1 MNASQALLDHID
13 KLAKT
18 KYPAEVI
25 DQVRYCLIDYVG
37 CVYAGSARSV
47 YREAAQG
54 LPEGSARLLGLGK
67 TANPL
72 QACLFNGIFSHGEEL
87 DDGHRRAMM
96 HLGAPI
102 FSALLAAWDEA
113 EVGGRLD
120 EQRFIAAAV
129 CGYQAAII
137 LGQTLQP
144 HHKLQGFHGTGTCGT
159 IGAALAIGVL
169 RGYTEKQMQVTLA
182 LAATSGA
189 GLLGVLDDGS
199 QMKPYNVGRAAMDA
213 YAAAQLG
220 AAAPV
225 PPDDILG
232 GKRGF
237 LRVFSGDAQ
246 GRAQETAHA
255 QGSAGV
261 VEPAGVQ
268 EPRLLLPSE
277 EEYLIQGVF
286 RKPYAACR
294 HCHAA
299 IDAARAIAKEP
310 RFNAGSVNSISI
322 RTYDLGVFGH
332 DCQQPANGS
341 AAKMSTP
348 FCVAAA
354 LLGYPLLPS
363 TFTDERCAD
372 EKLVRLAQTVAVV
385 PDVLVTS
392 WLPDRRGCIMRVEQ
406 ADGAVFEQTV
416 EYAKGEPENPLTAD
430 ELEQK
435 FLTLC
440 ASSTLPEKAAQSFLD
455 AIKAGSVAA
464 ALSLLR

>member
-232 GKRGF
+232 GKRA
-237 LRVFSGDAQ
+237 R
-246 GRAQETAHA
+246 RKRRMRK
-255 QGSAGV
+255 
-261 VEPAGVQ
+261 VQ
-268 EPRLLLPSE
+268 
-277 EEYLIQGVF
+277 
-286 RKPYAACR
+286 
-294 HCHAA
+294 
-299 IDAARAIAKEP
+299 
-310 RFNAGSVNSISI
+310 
-322 RTYDLGVFGH
+322 LG
-332 DCQQPANGS
+332 
-341 AAKMSTP
+341 
-348 FCVAAA
+348 
-354 LLGYPLLPS
+354 
-363 TFTDERCAD
+363 
-372 EKLVRLAQTVAVV
+372 
-385 PDVLVTS
+385 
-392 WLPDRRGCIMRVEQ
+392 W
-406 ADGAVFEQTV
+406 
-416 EYAKGEPENPLTAD
+416 
-430 ELEQK
+430 
-435 FLTLC
+435 
-440 ASSTLPEKAAQSFLD
+440 
-455 AIKAGSVAA
+455 
-464 ALSLLR
+464 

>member
-18 KYPAEVI
+18 KYPAEVV

-37 CVYAGSARSV
+37 CVYAGSTRSV
-47 YREAAQG
+47 YRKVAQG
-54 LPEGSARLLGLGK
+54 LSEGSARLLGLGK

-72 QACLFNGIFSHGEEL
+72 QACLVNGIFSHGEEL

-113 EVGGRLD
+113 EADGSFD
-120 EQRFIAAAV
+120 EQRFVAAAV

-169 RGYTEKQMQVTLA
+169 RGYAEKQMRATLA

-213 YAAAQLG
+213 YAAAQFG
-220 AAAPV
+220 AAEPE
-225 PPDDILG
+225 PPEDILG

-246 GRAQETAHA
+246 
-255 QGSAGV
+255 
-261 VEPAGVQ
+261 EPQ
-268 EPRLLLPSE
+268 LLLPSE
-277 EEYLIQGVF
+277 GEYLIQGVF

-310 RFNAGSVNSISI
+310 RFNADSVKSVSI

-385 PDVLVTS
+385 PDLLVTS

-406 ADGAVFEQTV
+406 TDGVVFEQTV

-430 ELEQK
+430 EFEQK

-440 ASSTLPEKAAQSFLD
+440 ASSALPKEAAQDFLA

>member
-1 MNASQALLDHID
+1 MNASQALLDHIS
-13 KLAKT
+13 KLANT
-18 KYPAEVI
+18 KYPAEVV
-25 DQVRYCLIDYVG
+25 DQVHYCLIDYVG
-37 CVYAGSARSV
+37 CAYAGSARSV
-47 YREAAQG
+47 YREAAQD
-54 LPEGSARLLGLGK
+54 LPKGSARLLGLGK

-72 QACLFNGIFSHGEEL
+72 QACLLNGIFSHGEEL

-102 FSALLAAWDEA
+102 FTALLAVWDEA
-113 EVGGRLD
+113 KANGSLD
-120 EQRFIAAAV
+120 EQRFVAAAV

-169 RGYTEKQMQVTLA
+169 RGYTEKQMQATLA

-199 QMKPYNVGRAAMDA
+199 RMKPYNVGRAAMDA
-213 YAAAQLG
+213 YAAAQFG
-220 AAAPV
+220 AAEPE
-225 PPDDILG
+225 PPEDILG

-237 LRVFSGDAQ
+237 LRVFSEDAQ
-246 GRAQETAHA
+246 
-255 QGSAGV
+255 
-261 VEPAGVQ
+261 EPQ
-268 EPRLLLPSE
+268 LLLPSE
-277 EEYLIQGVF
+277 GEYLIQGVF
-286 RKPYAACR
+286 HKPYAACR

-310 RFNAGSVNSISI
+310 RFNADSVESISI

-332 DCQQPANGS
+332 DCQRPANGS

-354 LLGYPLLPS
+354 LLGHPLLPS

-385 PDVLVTS
+385 PDLLVTS

-440 ASSTLPEKAAQSFLD
+440 ASSALPEKAAQSFLD

>member
-18 KYPAEVI
+18 KYPAEVV

-47 YREAAQG
+47 YRKVAQG

-72 QACLFNGIFSHGEEL
+72 QACLVNGIFSHGEEL

-169 RGYTEKQMQVTLA
+169 RGYTEKQMRATLA

-225 PPDDILG
+225 PPEDILG

-237 LRVFSGDAQ
+237 LRVFSGD
-246 GRAQETAHA
+246 T
-255 QGSAGV
+255 
-261 VEPAGVQ
+261 Q
-268 EPRLLLPSE
+268 EPQLLLPSE
-277 EEYLIQGVF
+277 GEYLIQGVF

-310 RFNAGSVNSISI
+310 RFNVDFVKSISI

-348 FCVAAA
+348 FCTAAA

-372 EKLVRLAQTVAVV
+372 EKLARLAQTVAVV
-385 PDVLVTS
+385 PDLLVTS

-406 ADGAVFEQTV
+406 TDGVVFEQTV

-440 ASSTLPEKAAQSFLD
+440 ASSALPKEAAQGFLA

>member
-18 KYPAEVI
+18 KYPAEVV

-47 YREAAQG
+47 YRKVAQG
-54 LPEGSARLLGLGK
+54 LTESSARLLGLGK

-72 QACLFNGIFSHGEEL
+72 QACLVNGIFSHGEEL

-113 EVGGRLD
+113 GAGGSFD

-169 RGYTEKQMQVTLA
+169 RGYTEKQMRATLA

-213 YAAAQLG
+213 YAAAQFG
-220 AAAPV
+220 ATEPE
-225 PPDDILG
+225 PPEDILG
-232 GKRGF
+232 GTRGF

-246 GRAQETAHA
+246 
-255 QGSAGV
+255 
-261 VEPAGVQ
+261 EPQ
-268 EPRLLLPSE
+268 LLLPSE
-277 EEYLIQGVF
+277 GEYLIQGVF

-310 RFNAGSVNSISI
+310 RFNADSVKSISI

-372 EKLVRLAQTVAVV
+372 KKLVRLAQTVAVV
-385 PDVLVTS
+385 PDLLVTS

-406 ADGAVFEQTV
+406 TDGVVFEQTV

-440 ASSTLPEKAAQSFLD
+440 ASSALSKEATQGFLA

>member
-13 KLAKT
+13 KLAKI

-47 YREAAQG
+47 YREVAQG
-54 LPEGSARLLGLGK
+54 LPEGNARLLGLGK

-72 QACLFNGIFSHGEEL
+72 QACLVNGIFSHGEEL

-113 EVGGRLD
+113 EADGSFD
-120 EQRFIAAAV
+120 EQRFVAAAV

-169 RGYTEKQMQVTLA
+169 RGYTEKQMRATLA

-225 PPDDILG
+225 PPEDILG

-237 LRVFSGDAQ
+237 LRVFSEDAQ
-246 GRAQETAHA
+246 
-255 QGSAGV
+255 
-261 VEPAGVQ
+261 EPQ
-268 EPRLLLPSE
+268 LLLPSE
-277 EEYLIQGVF
+277 GEYLIQGVF

-299 IDAARAIAKEP
+299 IDAACAIAREP
-310 RFNAGSVNSISI
+310 RFNADSVKSISI

-332 DCQQPANGS
+332 DCQRPANGS

-363 TFTDERCAD
+363 IFTDERCAD

-385 PDVLVTS
+385 PDLLVTS

-406 ADGAVFEQTV
+406 TDGAVFEQTV

-440 ASSTLPEKAAQSFLD
+440 SSSALSEEEARGFLA

>member
-1 MNASQALLDHID
+1 MT
-13 KLAKT
+13 KKKKT
-18 KYPAEVI
+18 TM
-25 DQVRYCLIDYVG
+25 
-37 CVYAGSARSV
+37 SV
-47 YREAAQG
+47 
-54 LPEGSARLLGLGK
+54 PEMQRLLGLGK

-72 QACLFNGIFSHGEEL
+72 QACLVNGIFSHGEEL

-113 EVGGRLD
+113 EADGSFDG
-120 EQRFIAAAV
+120 QRFIAAAV

-169 RGYTEKQMQVTLA
+169 RGYTEKQMRATLA

-213 YAAAQLG
+213 YAAAQFG
-220 AAAPV
+220 AAEPE
-225 PPDDILG
+225 PPEDILG

-246 GRAQETAHA
+246 
-255 QGSAGV
+255 
-261 VEPAGVQ
+261 EPQ
-268 EPRLLLPSE
+268 LLLPSE
-277 EEYLIQGVF
+277 GEYLIQGVF

-310 RFNAGSVNSISI
+310 RFNADSVKSVSI

-332 DCQQPANGS
+332 DCQRPANGS

-385 PDVLVTS
+385 PDLLVTS

-406 ADGAVFEQTV
+406 ADGVVFEQAV

-440 ASSTLPEKAAQSFLD
+440 ASSALPKEVAQGFLA

-464 ALSLLR
+464 ALLLLR

>member
-1 MNASQALLDHID
+1 MNASQALLDHIG

-18 KYPAEVI
+18 KYPAEVV

-47 YREAAQG
+47 YHKVAQE

-72 QACLFNGIFSHGEEL
+72 QACLVNGIFSHGEER

-120 EQRFIAAAV
+120 ERRFVAAAV

-169 RGYTEKQMQVTLA
+169 RGYTEKQMRATLA

-213 YAAAQLG
+213 YAAAQFG
-220 AAAPV
+220 AAEPE
-225 PPDDILG
+225 PPEDILG

-246 GRAQETAHA
+246 
-255 QGSAGV
+255 
-261 VEPAGVQ
+261 EPQ
-268 EPRLLLPSE
+268 LLLPSE
-277 EEYLIQGVF
+277 GEYLIQGVF

-299 IDAARAIAKEP
+299 IDVARAIAREP
-310 RFNAGSVNSISI
+310 RFSADSVKSISI

-332 DCQQPANGS
+332 DCQRPANGS

-372 EKLVRLAQTVAVV
+372 EKLVCLAQTVAVV
-385 PDVLVTS
+385 PDLLVTS

-406 ADGAVFEQTV
+406 TDGVVFEQTV

-440 ASSTLPEKAAQSFLD
+440 ASSALSKEVARGFLA

>member
-18 KYPAEVI
+18 KYPAEVV

-47 YREAAQG
+47 YRKVAQG

-72 QACLFNGIFSHGEEL
+72 QACLVNGIFSHGEEL

-169 RGYTEKQMQVTLA
+169 RGYTEKQMRATLA

-213 YAAAQLG
+213 YAAAQFG
-220 AAAPV
+220 AAEPE
-225 PPDDILG
+225 PPEDILG

-246 GRAQETAHA
+246 
-255 QGSAGV
+255 
-261 VEPAGVQ
+261 EPQ
-268 EPRLLLPSE
+268 LLLPSE
-277 EEYLIQGVF
+277 GEYLIQGVF

-310 RFNAGSVNSISI
+310 RFNADSVKSISI

-363 TFTDERCAD
+363 TFTDERCVD

-385 PDVLVTS
+385 PDLLVTS

-406 ADGAVFEQTV
+406 TDDVVFEQTV

-440 ASSTLPEKAAQSFLD
+440 ASSALPKEAAQGFLA

-464 ALSLLR
+464 ALSFLR

>member
-1 MNASQALLDHID
+1 MNASQALLDHIS

-18 KYPAEVI
+18 KYPAEVV
-25 DQVRYCLIDYVG
+25 DQVHYCLIDYVG
-37 CVYAGSARSV
+37 CAYAGSARSV

-54 LPEGSARLLGLGK
+54 LPKGSARLLGLGK

-102 FSALLAAWDEA
+102 FSALLAVWDEA
-113 EVGGRLD
+113 EADGSFD
-120 EQRFIAAAV
+120 KQRFIAAAV

-169 RGYTEKQMQVTLA
+169 RGYTEKQMRATLA

-213 YAAAQLG
+213 YAAAQFG
-220 AAAPV
+220 AAEPES
-225 PPDDILG
+225 PEDILG

-246 GRAQETAHA
+246 
-255 QGSAGV
+255 
-261 VEPAGVQ
+261 EPQ
-268 EPRLLLPSE
+268 LLLPSE
-277 EEYLIQGVF
+277 GEYLIQGVF

-299 IDAARAIAKEP
+299 IDAARAIAREP
-310 RFNAGSVNSISI
+310 RFSADSVKSISI

-332 DCQQPANGS
+332 DCQQPTNGS

-363 TFTDERCAD
+363 TFIDERCAD

-385 PDVLVTS
+385 PDLLVTS

-440 ASSTLPEKAAQSFLD
+440 ASSALSEEEAQGFLA

>member
-18 KYPAEVI
+18 KYLAEVV

-47 YREAAQG
+47 YREVAQG

-72 QACLFNGIFSHGEEL
+72 QACLVNGIFSHGEEL

-113 EVGGRLD
+113 EVGGRLG

-169 RGYTEKQMQVTLA
+169 RGYTEKQMRATLA
-182 LAATSGA
+182 LSATSGA

-213 YAAAQLG
+213 YAAAQFG
-220 AAAPV
+220 AAEPE
-225 PPDDILG
+225 PPEDILG

-246 GRAQETAHA
+246 
-255 QGSAGV
+255 
-261 VEPAGVQ
+261 EPQ
-268 EPRLLLPSE
+268 LLLPSE
-277 EEYLIQGVF
+277 GEYLIQGVF

-299 IDAARAIAKEP
+299 IDAARAIAREP
-310 RFNAGSVNSISI
+310 RFSADSVKSISI

-332 DCQQPANGS
+332 DCQRPANGS

-363 TFTDERCAD
+363 TFTDERCVD

-385 PDVLVTS
+385 PDLLVTS

-406 ADGAVFEQTV
+406 TDGVVFEQTV

-440 ASSTLPEKAAQSFLD
+440 ASSALPKEAAQGFLA

>member
-18 KYPAEVI
+18 KYLAEVV

-47 YREAAQG
+47 YREVAQG

-72 QACLFNGIFSHGEEL
+72 QACLVNGIFSHGEEL

-113 EVGGRLD
+113 EVGGRLG

-169 RGYTEKQMQVTLA
+169 RGYTEKQMRATLA
-182 LAATSGA
+182 LSATSGA

-213 YAAAQLG
+213 YAAAQFG
-220 AAAPV
+220 AAEPE
-225 PPDDILG
+225 PPEDILG

-246 GRAQETAHA
+246 
-255 QGSAGV
+255 
-261 VEPAGVQ
+261 EPQ
-268 EPRLLLPSE
+268 LLLPSE
-277 EEYLIQGVF
+277 GEYLIQGVF

-299 IDAARAIAKEP
+299 IDAARAIAREP
-310 RFNAGSVNSISI
+310 RFSADSVKSISI

-332 DCQQPANGS
+332 DCQRPANGS

-363 TFTDERCAD
+363 TFTDERCVD

-385 PDVLVTS
+385 PDLLVTS

-406 ADGAVFEQTV
+406 TDGVVFEQTV

-440 ASSTLPEKAAQSFLD
+440 ASFALSEEAAQGFLA